1 MVFWRASSKKKK
13 KSLKTILYAIVCIS
27 KMNSNLYGRNKNDPL
42 CLALVL
48 VQLWVNGYFL
58 RIPHEACYK
67 WIWKYLLR
75 SRPLYEF
82 NKDRCFVLFIDRNM
96 QARESGLLGWSEK
109 GNILHEWNTDGW
121 FQTSRPLA
129 DFCNHITRNCMQAI
143 ALPKWKVLW
152 RK

>member
-1 MVFWRASSKKKK
+1 MDWKPFKTISSNMEYCRNDMVFWRASSKKKK

-42 CLALVL
+42 CVALVL
-48 VQLWVNGYFL
+48 VQLRVNGYFL

-67 WIWKYLLR
+67 WIWEYLLR

-96 QARESGLLGWSEK
+96 QARGSGLLGWSEK
-109 GNILHEWNTDGW
+109 RQHFTSMKNGW
-121 FQTSRPLA
+121 MIPNFASVGWCL
-129 DFCNHITRNCMQAI
+129 
-143 ALPKWKVLW
+143 
-152 RK
+152 